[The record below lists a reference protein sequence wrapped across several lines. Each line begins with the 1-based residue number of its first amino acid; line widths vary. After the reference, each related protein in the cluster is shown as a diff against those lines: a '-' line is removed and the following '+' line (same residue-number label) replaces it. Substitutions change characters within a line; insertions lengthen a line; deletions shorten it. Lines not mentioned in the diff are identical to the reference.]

1 MKFLFLQLVGP
12 MQSWGTRSRF
22 TERDTGAEPSF
33 SGVLGILAAAQGIDR
48 AEPLGELLELQMAV
62 RVDREGVMRRDFQTA
77 QEVIKADKPK
87 RDTVISSRYYL
98 ADAGFLV
105 VLHGKEPVL
114 EKAAAAL
121 TSPVWPLSLGR
132 RGYVPS
138 VPLIHSNHLGDA
150 PDIETALLSRP
161 LVVPEPQE
169 RDGVR
174 LRAVIT
180 DVAGSQVRNDVP
192 CGDFACRSFLPRRVR
207 TQFFDLRDLPSVEM
221 SGCT

>member
-114 EKAAAAL
+114 E
-121 TSPVWPLSLGR
+121 
-132 RGYVPS
+132 
-138 VPLIHSNHLGDA
+138 
-150 PDIETALLSRP
+150 
-161 LVVPEPQE
+161 
-169 RDGVR
+169 
-174 LRAVIT
+174 
-180 DVAGSQVRNDVP
+180 
-192 CGDFACRSFLPRRVR
+192 
-207 TQFFDLRDLPSVEM
+207 
-221 SGCT
+221 